1 MMILNFDSTEF
12 AKIVKESLREVM
24 KERELEGSEVPTE
37 QLLTAKDAAKLLDL
51 TVHTI
56 HNKANKGELPYMRRS
71 KRIYFLRDE
80 LIEHLKAGRKRS
92 NDEIE
97 REAESYLNKRGGDDD

>member
-24 KERELEGSEVPTE
+24 KERELKGPETPTE

-51 TVHTI
+51 TVPTI
-56 HNKANKGELPYMRRS
+56 HNKASKGELPHMRRS
-71 KRIYFLRDE
+71 KRIYFLRSE
-80 LIEHLKAGRKRS
+80 LIEYLKVGRKKS

-97 REAESYLNKRGGDDD
+97 REAYVKGGDDD